1 MFGKLVNQEIN
12 QVLSENIFGR
22 IGFTDNVNSYIIP
35 ISYAFHDNTI
45 YCHTRQGTKL
55 EVMRKNPS
63 VCFEV
68 EAISDM
74 ANWKTILCMGTFK
87 EIENKEERSNA
98 LQHLVDR
105 LLPIMSSETTHL
117 FPNWPFPPTDLN
129 EVKGIVFKIEITS
142 ATGRFEKYD
151 KFPA

>member
-1 MFGKLVNQEIN
+1 LCQYSSPTNNRYIMFGKLVNQEIN

-87 EIENKEERSNA
+87 EIENKEERS
-98 LQHLVDR
+98 
-105 LLPIMSSETTHL
+105 
-117 FPNWPFPPTDLN
+117 
-129 EVKGIVFKIEITS
+129 
-142 ATGRFEKYD
+142 
-151 KFPA
+151 

>member
-1 MFGKLVNQEIN
+1 MFGKLGNQEIN
-12 QVLSENIFGR
+12 QLLSENIFGR
-22 IGFTDNVNSYIIP
+22 IGFTDNINSYIIP

-45 YCHTRQGTKL
+45 YCHTSEGSKL
-55 EVMRKNPS
+55 KTMRKNPS

-74 ANWKTILCMGTFK
+74 ANWKTVLCMGTFE
-87 EIENKEERSNA
+87 EIVDKDERSKA
-98 LQHLVDR
+98 LQYLVDR

-117 FPNWPFPPTDLN
+117 FPNWPFPPENLN
-129 EVKGIVFKIEITS
+129 EVRGIVFKINILS

-151 KFPA
+151 KFAL